1 MKQNSTNTFRVTEQ
15 TSYQQAKLVAAETS
29 TKNYKKSKEDAIK
42 KFRVHTFIIQRMY
55 MDYYF
60 LF

>member
-42 KFRVHTFIIQRMY
+42 KKEPKY
-55 MDYYF
+55 
-60 LF
+60 LG